1 MQVITNSTTSTY
13 SDVLLLSYLVQ
24 AQGNSALLVLDFLAS
39 KVADLIETLAAVKIR
54 GIIEVGTT
62 L

>member
-24 AQGNSALLVLDFLAS
+24 AQGNSALLVLDLLAS